1 MCLHANMEAEEA
13 MTEHGEAAH
22 ADEKYCALKA
32 CDSVCVC
39 LNYLAQRPDRGAN
52 EVRSSLLQRFSSLYP
67 SIFTPSTHQPSC
79 SFSSIAA
86 ELLVY
91 SSCLYKQEVSNK
103 RLSTCYS
110 RPLNYQQAMREEHR
124 SN

>member
-39 LNYLAQRPDRGAN
+39 
-52 EVRSSLLQRFSSLYP
+52 VW
-67 SIFTPSTHQPSC
+67 I
-79 SFSSIAA
+79 I
-86 ELLVY
+86 
-91 SSCLYKQEVSNK
+91 
-103 RLSTCYS
+103 
-110 RPLNYQQAMREEHR
+110 
-124 SN
+124 